1 MVKEIEE
8 NNPSQMRNPVITGF
22 LFAIR
27 PFAKQMVQKGMEKGA

>member
-8 NNPSQMRNPVITGF
+8 NNPSQMRNPVFTGF

-27 PFAKQMVQKGMEKGA
+27 PLTK